1 MSGRLV
7 DGGGHRQPHFFAHVT
22 TASPMTGN
30 ATIGHNY
37 RSTGSY
43 NVRASQEICHSP
55 PDAHPSKVRCGEK
68 KLKMANVEL
77 HFKAELKC
85 ITNSLLA
92 RSFEVH
98 WPWAASSVA
107 VDSLVMPNSDHPLYL
122 AIPIL
127 GRCGQICT
135 IATSRNMTLP
145 PSGINSFQGVERCW
159 RKLFSQ
165 LRAWRSLTG
174 GRNSNSEVNFGC

>member
-1 MSGRLV
+1 MSGPLV

-22 TASPMTGN
+22 TASSMTGN

-107 VDSLVMPNSDHPLYL
+107 VDSLVMPNSDLRSPSLPCNPNLGEVRPNLYNCHLEKYDFAPL
-122 AIPIL
+122 
-127 GRCGQICT
+127 GD
-135 IATSRNMTLP
+135 
-145 PSGINSFQGVERCW
+145 
-159 RKLFSQ
+159 K
-165 LRAWRSLTG
+165 
-174 GRNSNSEVNFGC
+174 

>member
-1 MSGRLV
+1 
-7 DGGGHRQPHFFAHVT
+7 
-22 TASPMTGN
+22 MTGN

-77 HFKAELKC
+77 HLAELKC
-85 ITNSLLA
+85 ITNSLA

-98 WPWAASSVA
+98 WPWAAWRWILLWSQIT
-107 VDSLVMPNSDHPLYL
+107 PL

-145 PSGINSFQGVERCW
+145 PSGINSFGVERCW

-174 GRNSNSEVNFGC
+174 GRNSNLEVNFGC